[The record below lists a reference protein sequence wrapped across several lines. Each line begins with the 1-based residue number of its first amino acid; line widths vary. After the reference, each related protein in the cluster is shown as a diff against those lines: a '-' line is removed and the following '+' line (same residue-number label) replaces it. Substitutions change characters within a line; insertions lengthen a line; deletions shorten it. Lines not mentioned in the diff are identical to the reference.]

1 MKSNTLAYKIAK
13 LGLEKKG
20 KQIVVMNLNNV
31 SSVADFF
38 VIMSGDSDTQLK
50 ALSDHIIR
58 KLREEKIRIYH
69 REGYETLRWV
79 LLDYVDVIVHIFR
92 KETREH
98 YGLERLWGD
107 AKIELILEEKNDS

>member
-1 MKSNTLAYKIAK
+1 LDSNTLAYKIAK
-13 LGLEKKG
+13 FGLEKKG
-20 KQIVVMNLNNV
+20 KHIVVMDLHNIT
-31 SSVADFF
+31 SVADFF
-38 VIMSGDSDTQLK
+38 VIISGDSDTQLK

-58 KLREEKIRIYH
+58 KLKEEKIKIYH

-92 KETREH
+92 NETREY

-107 AKIELILEEKNDS
+107 AKVDFILDEKYDT